1 MVHFVGLFLAII
13 VGITL
18 GLVGSGGSI
27 LTVPI
32 LVSVY
37 GIAPEMAF
45 VYSLFIVGSTA
56 TVGTLKSVSEKLID
70 YRVAFSFGVTSIL
83 SVYLTRVFLVPSL
96 PNILFEFGAY
106 RLTKDVYLLLLFA
119 ILMLM
124 ASITMIRRNNYLVDK
139 NLGWLESN
147 KRLIFILSGLG
158 VGLITGLVGAGGG
171 FLIIPILF
179 LIGRL
184 PMNKA
189 VGTSLMI
196 ISMNSL
202 IGFSSNFQLNLKI
215 DWSFLLV
222 FSAFTISG
230 IFLGNYLSRFIDGQ
244 KLKRIFGWFVMMLGI
259 YIIISS
265 LIN

>member
-1 MVHFVGLFLAII
+1 MLHFVGLFLATI

-37 GIAPEMAF
+37 GIEPEMAF

-56 TVGTLKSVSEKLID
+56 TIGSIRAFSEKQID
-70 YRVAFSFGVTSIL
+70 FYIAFSFGVTSII

-96 PNILFEFGAY
+96 PKVLFEIGSFK
-106 RLTKDVYLLLLFA
+106 LSKDIYLLLLFA

-147 KRLIFILSGLG
+147 KRMIFILSGAG
-158 VGLITGLVGAGGG
+158 IGMITGLVGAGGG

-189 VGTSLMI
+189 VGTSLLI

-202 IGFSSNFQLNLKI
+202 VGFASNFQLNLKI
-215 DWSFLLV
+215 DWYFLLV
-222 FSAFTISG
+222 FSFFTIFG
-230 IFLGNYLSRFIDGQ
+230 IFLGNFLSHFIDSQ
-244 KLKRIFGWFVMMLGI
+244 KLKRIFGLFVMVLGL

-265 LIN
+265 LIH